1 MDISKTTI
9 SLARFIKQFRK
20 DILSGQGILMDIS
33 FEEMTQEHVAPALEI
48 YNYYIRNSTATFH
61 KTELDENEMRKILF
75 HNNPKYRSYA
85 VLLDKCLCGYVL
97 LTQHKVRQAFDFTA
111 EVTLYLKHDCTGR
124 GIGTR
129 SLEFIEQYARTT
141 DIHVLVSTIS
151 GENDSSCRLFQKQG
165 YEKCAH
171 YREVGYKF
179 DRWVDLVVY
188 QKIIS

>member
-1 MDISKTTI
+1 
-9 SLARFIKQFRK
+9 
-20 DILSGQGILMDIS
+20 MDIS
-33 FEEMTQEHVAPALEI
+33 FKEMTQEYVAPALEI

-61 KTELDENEMRKILF
+61 KAELNEDEMSKILF
-75 HNNPKYRSYA
+75 HENPKYRTYA
-85 VLLDKCLCGYVL
+85 ILLDECVCGYVL
-97 LTQHKVRQAFDFTA
+97 LTQHKVRQAYDFTA
-111 EVTLYLKHDCTGR
+111 EVTLYLKQDCTGR

-129 SLEFIEQYARTT
+129 ALEFIEQYARTT

-151 GENDSSCRLFQKQG
+151 GENESSCRLFEKQG

-171 YREVGYKF
+171 YKEVGYKF